1 MTHYDD
7 DFIKSIQGFDEILN
21 DDWYER
27 LTKISDD
34 AKLPMEL
41 KWFVNELR
49 IAIKALFVVVNS
61 EMHQTNKMKEILSKL
76 PDDEKHQDLKKILE
90 ERDNDIEKTLKPISK
105 YTKELEESRTRKP
118 DYIG

>member
-61 EMHQTNKMKEILSKL
+61 EMGSVNLLAHRYRSFSCKLSAHLNLNTNIFILIVL
-76 PDDEKHQDLKKILE
+76 VI
-90 ERDNDIEKTLKPISK
+90 RA
-105 YTKELEESRTRKP
+105 
-118 DYIG
+118 